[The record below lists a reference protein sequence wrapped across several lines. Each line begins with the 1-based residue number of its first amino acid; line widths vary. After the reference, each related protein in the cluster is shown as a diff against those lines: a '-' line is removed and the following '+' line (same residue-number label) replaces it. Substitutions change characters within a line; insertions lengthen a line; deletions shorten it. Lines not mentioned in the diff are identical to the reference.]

1 MRILL
6 AITVTAGFCFAQ
18 DPPQAPAPSLKDKLY
33 EAGVTAFTVIPPP
46 QNWIPLPAT
55 VAPVITI
62 APKNSRCSVPLLAA
76 TPRNGV
82 QFTTPQIHP
91 PAEKYTMIQA
101 IVPAPSC
108 DSISEVTRPSLATR
122 DATPLPFPS

>member
-6 AITVTAGFCFAQ
+6 VMTVTAGLCFAQ
-18 DPPQAPAPSLKDKLY
+18 DPPQASAPSLKDKLY
-33 EAGVTAFTVIPPP
+33 EAGVTAFTVVPPP
-46 QNWIPLPAT
+46 KNWIPLSVT

-62 APKNSRCSVPLLAA
+62 APKNSRCSVPLLTA
-76 TPRNGV
+76 TPRSDV

-101 IVPAPSC
+101 VTPAPSC
-108 DSISEVTRPSLATR
+108 DSIQK
-122 DATPLPFPS
+122 